1 MHVLWHPRSWS
12 LRRSLVLGRNG
23 TSNFEGYLLL
33 RLRRLCLSIS
43 ISYVVSKTLST
54 AQVGFC
60 TRTNLVIPY
69 DWSRSR
75 ILVSDLPAYLQQ
87 SKTQRPSGFVDP
99 ARGYIHTSKWL
110 FCGEVSLDVY
120 LHGVIALHPMD
131 ATRKGIKVDHLRAVF
146 PQLCSSISSVLVTLE
161 SQSPFYPLRTLTTS
175 DELLTKHILLH

>member
-87 SKTQRPSGFVDP
+87 SKTQGPSKLQASWIP
-99 ARGYIHTSKWL
+99 L
-110 FCGEVSLDVY
+110 
-120 LHGVIALHPMD
+120 MD
-131 ATRKGIKVDHLRAVF
+131 IYTLRNG
-146 PQLCSSISSVLVTLE
+146 CSVAKC
-161 SQSPFYPLRTLTTS
+161 R
-175 DELLTKHILLH
+175 